1 MKFDFLFQRRSNSH
15 KYRIHQSPRTFPKF
29 ISLSACHPFEN
40 SLDYPLARQWK
51 LVTRRGAFHPVVER
65 WIAFVVDER
74 KKDKRERERK
84 GIRICLVRGWRTRAS
99 SFWQGI
105 ASVVCMYNTCAHA
118 NDPFCPQIDSVLHVH
133 RATLAGIQITVHQAA
148 YTPIRDAIETYTA
161 RKDYRRIVCSARQGV
176 ILWAKVTIDSLRSVK
191 Y

>member
-29 ISLSACHPFEN
+29 TSLSACHPFEN

-74 KKDKRERERK
+74 KKDKREREKAFESVLCGGGELERQASDK
-84 GIRICLVRGWRTRAS
+84 G
-99 SFWQGI
+99 
-105 ASVVCMYNTCAHA
+105 SVVCMYNTLLPANRLRFARSSRHAGRHSNNCASGCLHA
-118 NDPFCPQIDSVLHVH
+118 DTGRHWNLHGAE
-133 RATLAGIQITVHQAA
+133 RLSEN
-148 YTPIRDAIETYTA
+148 RLFRETG
-161 RKDYRRIVCSARQGV
+161 RNFMGESDDRLPSKC
-176 ILWAKVTIDSLRSVK
+176 
-191 Y
+191 